1 MPCWYSPSGDR
12 QRITVNIEV
21 KNIRGE
27 SVEEIE
33 IQDDV
38 FGVPMNAVLVH
49 QVVVGQLANARQGTA
64 KAKTRSEVSGGGRKP
79 WPQKHTGRSRQGS
92 IRSPLWKGGGV
103 TFGPAPRSYRQRT
116 PKKVRRAAIRMTLS
130 DKVRA
135 GNLIGLESR
144 ARDSPKT
151 KDFVAMMQALG
162 LERSVLLV
170 GDGADH
176 NALRAGRN
184 VQGVDMLPADLLNAV
199 DVLNHRTLIMT
210 LDAIRKAEALWGS
223 PVIDEVEAE
232 AA

>member
-1 MPCWYSPSGDR
+1 M
-12 QRITVNIEV
+12 NIEV
-21 KNIRGE
+21 KNIQGE
-27 SVEEIE
+27 SVQEIE
-33 IQDDV
+33 IRDDV
-38 FGVPMNAVLVH
+38 FGVPMNSALVH

-79 WPQKHTGRSRQGS
+79 RPQKHTGSSRQGS

-116 PKKVRRAAIRMTLS
+116 PKKMRRAAIRMTLS
-130 DKVRA
+130 DKARG
-135 GNLIGLESR
+135 GNLIILQDL
-144 ARDSPKT
+144 AFDSPKT

-170 GDGADH
+170 GDGADRVS
-176 NALRAGRN
+176 LRGGRN

-210 LDAIRKAEALWGS
+210 LEAVRKAEALWGT
-223 PVIDEVEAE
+223 PVVDEVEAE

>member
-1 MPCWYSPSGDR
+1 M
-12 QRITVNIEV
+12 NIEV
-21 KNIRGE
+21 KNIKGE

-38 FGVPMNAVLVH
+38 FGVPMNSALVH

-64 KAKTRSEVSGGGRKP
+64 KTKTRSEVSGGGRKP
-79 WPQKHTGRSRQGS
+79 RPQKHTGSSRQGS

-116 PKKVRRAAIRMTLS
+116 PKKMRRAAIRMTLS
-130 DKVRA
+130 DKARG
-135 GNLIGLESR
+135 GNLIILQDL
-144 ARDSPKT
+144 AFDSPKT

-176 NALRAGRN
+176 TALRAGRN

-210 LDAIRKAEALWGS
+210 LEAVRKAEALWGA
-223 PVIDEVEAE
+223 PVVDEVEAE